1 MDNEKNENIAKHESC
16 GCGCEC
22 SAPVQEAEREVGKAA
37 RPLPRRAYVPA
48 VDLIE
53 GENEVSLV
61 VDVPGVPEGGVD
73 LTMEK
78 NILTLSAVPADG
90 VIAGKKLAYSEYG
103 VGEYR
108 RSFALSE
115 DIDRDGISAVLK
127 DGVLRIKLPKRAP
140 STKKIAVS
148 GN

>member
-1 MDNEKNENIAKHESC
+1 MGCDKNENIVKQESC

-22 SAPVQEAEREVGKAA
+22 SAPVQEAEREEAKAE

-61 VDVPGVPEGGVD
+61 VDIPGVPEGGVE
-73 LTMEK
+73 LTVEK

-115 DIDRDGISAVLK
+115 DIDRDGISASLK
-127 DGVLRIKLPKRAP
+127 DGVLRIRLAKRAP
-140 STKKIAVS
+140 MTKKINIS
-148 GN
+148 SN

>member
-1 MDNEKNENIAKHESC
+1 MGCEQNENIVKQESC

-22 SAPVQEAEREVGKAA
+22 SAPVQEAEREEAKAE

-53 GENEVSLV
+53 GENEVNLV
-61 VDVPGVPEGGVD
+61 VDVPGVPEGGVE
-73 LTMEK
+73 LTVEK

-115 DIDRDGISAVLK
+115 DIDRDGISASLK
-127 DGVLRIKLPKRAP
+127 DGVLRIRLAKRAP
-140 STKKIAVS
+140 MTKKINIS
-148 GN
+148 SN